1 MIIGFLRSPRWKTP
15 VMSFIDEYCTGFDD
29 EDEHKL
35 EFTKIHNVSGTM
47 NDLTIVSFL
56 KDFKKIVEDLL
67 QELMSELGVSD

>member
-1 MIIGFLRSPRWKTP
+1 
-15 VMSFIDEYCTGFDD
+15 MSFIDEYCTGFDD

-35 EFTKIHNVSGTM
+35 EFTKIHNVSGTIH
-47 NDLTIVSFL
+47 DLTIVSFL

>member
-35 EFTKIHNVSGTM
+35 EFTKIHNVSPPTKQ
-47 NDLTIVSFL
+47 LLKYTIIVPIANPTLLSTSL
-56 KDFKKIVEDLL
+56 GLQKD
-67 QELMSELGVSD
+67 S